1 METIIFLIIV
11 GILSSIFGKG
21 KGKNNPGRNKPF
33 SGKGFDDFRK
43 MVELQMDSIPKKTG
57 QISTGQPVKQQSADI
72 QHNSI
77 QEKFQELK
85 QKPEVDRMQVSQPQ
99 PLKVSRIQSEP
110 DNVPLDR
117 PDEKTIINGIIWAE
131 ILGEP
136 RAKKP
141 YFSRKR

>member
-1 METIIFLIIV
+1 LETIIFLIIV

-21 KGKNNPGRNKPF
+21 KGKNNPGRTKPF

-43 MVELQMDSIPKKTG
+43 MVELQMENKPGKTG
-57 QISTGQPVKQQSADI
+57 QISTGQPVKQDMDI
-72 QHNSI
+72 QLVSI
-77 QEKFQELK
+77 EEKYQELK
-85 QKPEVDRMQVSQPQ
+85 QRPVVDRSLMS
-99 PLKVSRIQSEP
+99 KSRKETSK
-110 DNVPLDR
+110 NVVESDDITIER

>member
-21 KGKNNPGRNKPF
+21 KGKNNPGGSKPF
-33 SGKGFDDFRK
+33 SGKGFEDLRK
-43 MVELQMDSIPKKTG
+43 MVEVQMDNFPKKTG
-57 QISTGQPVKQQSADI
+57 QISTGQPVKQSNI
-72 QHNSI
+72 KHTSI
-77 QEKFQELK
+77 EDKYQELK
-85 QKPEVDRMQVSQPQ
+85 QKPEVVDKMQGSQPQ
-99 PLKVSRIQSEP
+99 PLKVSRIQSET
-110 DNVPLDR
+110 DNVPLDK

-141 YFSRKR
+141 YFSKKN

>member
-33 SGKGFDDFRK
+33 SGKGFDDLRK

-57 QISTGQPVKQQSADI
+57 QISTGQPIKQGIDI

-77 QEKFQELK
+77 QEKYQELK
-85 QKPEVDRMQVSQPQ
+85 QKPEVDRMQVSQQ
-99 PLKVSRIQSEP
+99 HPLKVTRIQTEP
-110 DNVPLDR
+110 DNVTLEK

-141 YFSRKR
+141 YSSRK